1 MHQGL
6 RFMHSLKLL
15 VTHHVLGFFRLQGA
29 KALVM
34 RLRVTCVLGGSTSVE
49 DVAEVNFPAG
59 F

>member
-1 MHQGL
+1 
-6 RFMHSLKLL
+6 MHSLKLL